1 MGVSDSQSK
10 GSDLQPALG
19 QLHPERKPFLF
30 NAWYIAAESSEL
42 KGGAIIGRTLLG
54 KRIAV
59 YRGES
64 GRLVAMNDFCPHRM
78 VPLSLGMVI
87 GDGLRCAYHGAEFG
101 PDGRCTKVPG
111 QKVPSAQANVRSYPV
126 IERHGY
132 IWVWLGD
139 PAKSVDE
146 SSIPDGFWVSGDD
159 RWIGG
164 YGHMESIRADYQLI
178 NDNLFDITHAE
189 FVHAE
194 SFGGP
199 EVQFYRA
206 AKRGS
211 DYVDREMTF
220 QIGEKM
226 ISFRTHAARLGTDC
240 GPLWR
245 DMLAQSRGLREW
257 TEPLEFRMEVF
268 WWAPVYTSFHI
279 MVRPCN
285 EPDAPLVEIYN
296 LHAAIPETETS
307 SHYFFCSFRNYGD
320 ASMNQG
326 FIDGVSSAFDQD
338 KVLLEAQQKVL
349 GERDLF
355 DAKPVSFSGDRL
367 QLEGRRIL
375 KQLIRAEQRG
385 K

>member
-1 MGVSDSQSK
+1 MSVQERQAEGH
-10 GSDLQPALG
+10 DLQSELG
-19 QLHPERKPFLF
+19 QLHADTKPFPF
-30 NAWYIAAESSEL
+30 NAWYIAAESSEF
-42 KGGAIIGRTLLG
+42 KAGRIIGRTLLG

-59 YRGES
+59 YRGDS
-64 GRLVAMNDFCPHRM
+64 GQFVAMDDFCPHRM
-78 VPLSLGMVI
+78 APLSLGAVL

-111 QKVPSAQANVRSYPV
+111 QKIPSAQAKVKRYPV

-132 IWVWLGD
+132 VWVWLGD
-139 PAKSVDE
+139 PAKSTDE
-146 SSIPDGFWVSGDD
+146 SSIPDGFWVSGAD

-189 FVHAE
+189 FVHPE

-211 DYVDREMTF
+211 DYVDRGMTF
-220 QIGEKM
+220 EIKEKM
-226 ISFRTHAARLGTDC
+226 ICFRTHAARLGPEC

-245 DMLAQSRGLREW
+245 AMLAQSRGLEEW
-257 TEPLEFRMEVF
+257 NQPLEFRMEVF
-268 WWAPVYTSFHI
+268 WWAPAYTSFHI
-279 MVRPCN
+279 MVRPCD
-285 EPDAPLVEIYN
+285 EPDTPLVEIYN

-307 SHYFFCSFRNYGD
+307 SHYFFCSFRNYGN
-320 ASMNQG
+320 ASMNQS
-326 FIDGVSSAFDQD
+326 FIDGVSAAFGQD
-338 KVLLEAQQKVL
+338 KVILEAQQKVL
-349 GERDLF
+349 GNRDLF
-355 DAKPVSFSGDRL
+355 DAKPVSFAGDRL

-375 KQLIRAEQRG
+375 KQMIQAEQR
-385 K
+385 